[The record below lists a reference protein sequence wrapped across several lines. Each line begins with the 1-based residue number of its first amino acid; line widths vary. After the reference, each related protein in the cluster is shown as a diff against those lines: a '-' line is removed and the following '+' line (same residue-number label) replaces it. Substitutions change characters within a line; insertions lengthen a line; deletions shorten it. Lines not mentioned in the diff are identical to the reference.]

1 MLIFEGQQQNTSIL
15 IQTFVETFNKELEK
29 LLFNSLFTG
38 GGGRACWASSTFLLK
53 IIFEDLNKKSRNT
66 HVNSLVCK

>member
-38 GGGRACWASSTFLLK
+38 EGEGGPAGPQALSY
-53 IIFEDLNKKSRNT
+53 
-66 HVNSLVCK
+66 